1 MEKNEANIVL
11 FIASIIIGV
20 LIATNISFTRESEI
34 MLSSREYQDNYA
46 HKNQLINDISNL
58 NRQYEE
64 YSNKLRKYEESIQDR
79 NKIKD
84 EIIKEIDFNNEILGG
99 SEVHGQGITI
109 TLNDASTEFV
119 EDPFEYQLKLI
130 HNTDMVQV
138 INDLLNS
145 GAEAIS
151 INGNRII
158 GSSSIYCNGP
168 FLRVNGIQI
177 SAPFYIKAIG
187 NKETLK
193 TYMLS
198 DENYL
203 KILMFREIEVDVEDS
218 NDIVIPAFS
227 GSFKNKFIK
236 SFNK

>member
-1 MEKNEANIVL
+1 MKKNEANIFL

-20 LIATNISFTRESEI
+20 LIATNISFSRESQI

-46 HKNQLINDISNL
+46 HKNQLINDITDL

-64 YSNKLRKYEESIQDR
+64 YSNKLHKYEESIQDR
-79 NKIKD
+79 NKIRN
-84 EIIKEIDFNNEILGG
+84 EIIKEIDYNNEILGG

-151 INGNRII
+151 INGNRLI
-158 GSSSIYCNGP
+158 GNSSVYCNGP

-193 TYMLS
+193 AYMLS

-203 KILMFREIEVDVEDS
+203 KALMFRGIQVDLEDS
-218 NDIVIPAFS
+218 NDIIIPAFN
-227 GSFKNKFIK
+227 GNFKNKFIK
-236 SFNK
+236 SFK

>member
-1 MEKNEANIVL
+1 MKKNEANIFL
-11 FIASIIIGV
+11 FMASIIIGV
-20 LIATNISFTRESEI
+20 LIATNISFSRESQI

-46 HKNQLINDISNL
+46 QKNKLINDISDL
-58 NRQYEE
+58 KRQYEE
-64 YSNKLRKYEESIQDR
+64 YSDKLRKYEESMQDR
-79 NKIKD
+79 NKIRN

-151 INGNRII
+151 INGNRLI
-158 GSSSIYCNGP
+158 GNSSVYCNGP

-193 TYMLS
+193 TYMLA

-203 KILMFREIEVDVEDS
+203 KALMFREIQVDIEDS
-218 NDIVIPAFS
+218 DDIIIPAFS
-227 GSFKNKFIK
+227 GNFKNKFIK
-236 SFNK
+236 SFK